1 MAGTETKPQSDWRRY
16 IEKPLP
22 RPQAREQILPGSIPS
37 PSFYLMMT
45 ASTVIATLGLLAD
58 SAAVIIGAM
67 LIAPLMAPIISL
79 AFGAV
84 SWDGQLVLRSAL
96 IAGSGSL
103 LCILIAFL
111 TTYSIGYQ
119 MAGPEIVARM
129 RPSMLDLG
137 VAIAA
142 GAAAAYTLTRPNT
155 SATLAGI
162 AIAVALVPPLC
173 TVGIALALDNEAS
186 IEVGVAWDSL
196 SAKRPFILFLTNL
209 VGIAFAATVVFF
221 LQYFRRQPRGIG
233 AMAIAFTCLLVVVP
247 SLTHGLQELLVRNK
261 VQRSLI
267 DESEKIIGADQEI
280 RFTSITTRFDGES
293 IVIRVE
299 VIDGAKVVTQ
309 EFSNELQ
316 QRMRALV
323 EMPVQLEI
331 GVIPERIY
339 RGLDTAR
346 LPSRSPPP
354 ATTTD
359 AQNE

>member
-1 MAGTETKPQSDWRRY
+1 MAEPEKKPHANWRRY

-22 RPQAREQILPGSIPS
+22 LSQAQDSIIPGSVPS
-37 PSFYLMMT
+37 LSFYLMMT

-67 LIAPLMAPIISL
+67 LVAPLMAPIISL
-79 AFGAV
+79 AFGVV
-84 SWDGQLVLRSAL
+84 SWDWHLILRSAL
-96 IAGSGSL
+96 IACSGSL
-103 LCILIAFL
+103 LCILLAYL
-111 TTYSIGYQ
+111 TTHSIGYQ

-129 RPSMLDLG
+129 RPSMLDLD

-142 GAAAAYTLTRPNT
+142 GAAAAYTLTRAST

-221 LQYFRRQPRGIG
+221 LQYFRKQPKGI
-233 AMAIAFTCLLVVVP
+233 AALLMACVSLLVVVP
-247 SLTHGLQELLVRNK
+247 SLTHGLEELLVRNK

-267 DESEKIIGADQEI
+267 SESHEIIGADTEI
-280 RFTSITTRFDGES
+280 RFTSITTRFDEDS
-293 IVIRVE
+293 VVIRVDI
-299 VIDGAKVVTQ
+299 VDGAQIITQ
-309 EFSNELQ
+309 DFTNALQ
-316 QRMRALV
+316 QRMRALADR
-323 EMPVQLEI
+323 PVLLEI
-331 GVIPERIY
+331 GVIPERVLRSQEI
-339 RGLDTAR
+339 DTQ
-346 LPSRSPPP
+346 PSTSPP
-354 ATTTD
+354 TSDKKTK
-359 AQNE
+359 